1 MPMPNHCIECD
12 KPATVFENKIPFCS
26 ECATKNIKTEPTTA
40 DPFNKESNNGKR
52 DNKKNIQD

>member
-26 ECATKNIKTEPTTA
+26 ECATKNIKAEPTTA
-40 DPFNKESNNGKR
+40 DKFNKKEREEYAK
-52 DNKKNIQD
+52 